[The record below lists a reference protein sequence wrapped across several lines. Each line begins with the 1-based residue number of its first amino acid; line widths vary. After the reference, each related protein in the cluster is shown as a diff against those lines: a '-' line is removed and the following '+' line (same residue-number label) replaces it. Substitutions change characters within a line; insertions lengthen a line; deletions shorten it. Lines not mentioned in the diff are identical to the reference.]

1 VGPDPSLLLS
11 VFVALLWVFVA
22 LLGVF
27 VAVGFVAACPW
38 KFIRGGLNFPIERS
52 ALVTP

>member
-1 VGPDPSLLLS
+1 
-11 VFVALLWVFVA
+11 

-38 KFIRGGLNFPIERS
+38 KFICGGLNFPIERS